1 MPKLHFQSGIIVEKL
16 KALRGGLFRLLFAIF
31 ESNRFLE
38 IRVQAVIY
46 RTFFGSQFKNLFVL
60 GTVIVM
66 RESELR
72 NQFDNAAGFSS
83 HHFRGF
89 YFSAVDIEA
98 MRFCGNT
105 HDGEHTGA
113 ISGGYQIGG

>member
-1 MPKLHFQSGIIVEKL
+1 MPFLHLRGSHQGDEMPKLHFQSGIIVEKL

-72 NQFDNAAGFSS
+72 NQFDNAEWIRKNKYNGF
-83 HHFRGF
+83 
-89 YFSAVDIEA
+89 
-98 MRFCGNT
+98 
-105 HDGEHTGA
+105 
-113 ISGGYQIGG
+113 